1 MNREVSAE
9 SLTLLFGEYSNDILM
24 SSGMQ
29 YEKTLLHHGEISCY
43 EHSVAVA
50 CLSIKLAKYFR
61 CDIDMKSM
69 VRGALL
75 HDYFLYDWH
84 IAHESHH
91 LHGFFHAKCALKN
104 AECDFSLSDI
114 ERDIIVKHMFP
125 LNPQLPQYMESIIV
139 NVADKACAA
148 REVLQYFFKAQMK
161 RDKNGV
167 H

>member
-1 MNREVSAE
+1 MNSEVSAE
-9 SLTLLFGEYSNDILM
+9 SLTLLYSEYSNDILM
-24 SSGMQ
+24 SNGMQ

-61 CDIDMKSM
+61 CDIDMRSL

-84 IAHESHH
+84 IAHE
-91 LHGFFHAKCALKN
+91 KCALKN

>member
-1 MNREVSAE
+1 MNNDDSTE
-9 SLTLLFGEYSNDILM
+9 SLSLLFGDYSNDILM

-29 YEKTLLHHGEISCY
+29 YEKTLQHHGEISCY
-43 EHSVAVA
+43 DHSVAVA
-50 CLSIKLAKYFR
+50 CLSIKLAEYFH
-61 CDIDMKSM
+61 CNIDMKSM

-84 IAHESHH
+84 VAHESHH
-91 LHGFFHAKCALKN
+91 LHGFYHAKCALKN

-125 LNPQLPQYMESIIV
+125 LNPQLPQYMESLIV
-139 NVADKACAA
+139 TVADKVCAT
-148 REVLQYFFKAQMK
+148 REVLRNIFKIQMK